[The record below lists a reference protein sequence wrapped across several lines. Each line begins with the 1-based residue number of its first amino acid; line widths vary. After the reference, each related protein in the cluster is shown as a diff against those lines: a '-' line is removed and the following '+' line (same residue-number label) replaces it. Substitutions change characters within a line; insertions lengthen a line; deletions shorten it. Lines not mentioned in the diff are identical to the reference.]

1 MRGGGGDELLAGV
14 ARDDSIFH
22 VFEMT
27 RYRVLSNIRSAYM
40 PEGTTICCGLG
51 SVFGRYV
58 VPLGV
63 TWLSFKCYKCSIEH
77 QSPESGVALDRGF
90 RSSGA
95 RSPSLHRVHEVFH
108 DGPKGQKGGTIASE
122 KIQVGQDGSLCFCFN
137 C

>member
-1 MRGGGGDELLAGV
+1 MCGGGGDELLAGV

-27 RYRVLSNIRSAYM
+27 RYRGLSNIRSAYM
-40 PEGTTICCGLG
+40 SEGTTICCGLG
-51 SVFGRYV
+51 SVVGRYV
-58 VPLGV
+58 VSFGV

-77 QSPESGVALDRGF
+77 QSPESGVALDRGS

-108 DGPKGQKGGTIASE
+108 EGPKGQKGGTIASKE
-122 KIQVGQDGSLCFCFN
+122 LQVCQDRSFCVGFN